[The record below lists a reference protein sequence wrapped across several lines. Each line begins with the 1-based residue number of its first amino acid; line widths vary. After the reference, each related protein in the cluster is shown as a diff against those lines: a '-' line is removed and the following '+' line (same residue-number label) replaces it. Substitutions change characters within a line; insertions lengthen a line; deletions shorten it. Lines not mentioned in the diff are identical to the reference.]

1 MNQITKQKGTTTV
14 EFALVGLLAIVIL
27 LAVIEFSR
35 LLFVINTMGEA
46 TRRGARMAAVCPID
60 DPAIAQTAVF
70 NQSGGGTDS
79 PIISGLSTAN
89 VQLEYLD
96 QGGNPVATPA
106 DPNGFLQIRY
116 VRVSIVNF
124 QHQLVLP
131 LPLGPLSLPELPS
144 TLPRESLGVP
154 RRGVI
159 QPC

>member
-1 MNQITKQKGTTTV
+1 MNQYTKQEGTTTV
-14 EFALVGLLAIVIL
+14 EFAIVGLLAIVVL

-46 TRRGARMAAVCPID
+46 TRRGARMAAVCPIN

-70 NQSGGGTDS
+70 NQSGGADS
-79 PIISGLSTAN
+79 PIIRDLSTAN

-96 QGGNPVATPA
+96 QGGNQVGNPTDPA
-106 DPNGFLQIRY
+106 GFLNIRY

-131 LPLGPLSLPELPS
+131 LPLGPISLPELPS

>member
-1 MNQITKQKGTTTV
+1 MNQHTKQQGTTTV
-14 EFALVGLLAIVIL
+14 EFALVGLLAIVVL
-27 LAVIEFSR
+27 LTVIEFSR
-35 LLFVINTMGEA
+35 LLFVINAMGEG
-46 TRRGARMAAVCPID
+46 TRRGARMAAVCPIN
-60 DPAIAQTAVF
+60 DPAIAQTTVF
-70 NQSGGGTDS
+70 NRSGGGTDS

-96 QGGNPVATPA
+96 QGGNQVGNPT
-106 DPNGFLQIRY
+106 DPTGFLNIRY

-131 LPLGPLSLPELPS
+131 LPIGPLSLPELPS

-154 RRGVI
+154 RRGAI